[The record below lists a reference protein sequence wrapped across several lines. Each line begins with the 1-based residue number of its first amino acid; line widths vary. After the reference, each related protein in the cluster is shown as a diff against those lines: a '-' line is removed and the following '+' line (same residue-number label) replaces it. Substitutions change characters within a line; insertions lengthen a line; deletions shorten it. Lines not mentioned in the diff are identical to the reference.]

1 MTNHKYYSHILL
13 NALGNKGIYG
23 CIHILHILDGPWK
36 EIVMLIEAYSPD
48 FRTKEAK
55 LGLEQ
60 LYEAWG
66 ESSVA
71 ISISIIEFG

>member
-13 NALGNKGIYG
+13 NVLGNKSIYG
-23 CIHILHILDGPWK
+23 CIHIIHILDGPWK
-36 EIVMLIEAYSPD
+36 EIVMLIEAYSTD

-60 LYEAWG
+60 LYEAWV

-71 ISISIIEFG
+71 ISIIEFG